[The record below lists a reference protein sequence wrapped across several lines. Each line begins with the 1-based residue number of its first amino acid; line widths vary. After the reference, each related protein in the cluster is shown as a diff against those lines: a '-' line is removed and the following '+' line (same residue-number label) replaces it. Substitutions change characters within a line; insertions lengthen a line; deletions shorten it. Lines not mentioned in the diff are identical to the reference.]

1 MGPSTPQSDDSA
13 DSGRS
18 ASHGRRLRRFLRGAV
33 DADRLNTAAGEQLLR
48 GALQAIP
55 AIGDRFG
62 QFTLVRMIGR
72 GSFGAVYEAEQDAP
86 VRRRVA
92 VKVLSESLPSIR
104 AERRFDAERRAL
116 ATLSHA
122 GIAAILDGG
131 VSAQGVPWFAMELV
145 EGEPIDRFCA
155 GRQLAPVQRI
165 ELLREAC
172 EAVEFAHRRGVLH
185 RDLKPGNVLVQ
196 AVDGS
201 RPRVKVIDFG
211 LAKII
216 EGDAEDFVPASP
228 GDGHATGTPGHEATH
243 VGAAVGTPAYM
254 SPEAASLEPW
264 RIDARSDVFALS
276 AIGVRLLT
284 GAPPHEPADGEGE
297 DAFLERVRAERID
310 GVGERLR
317 RAGVA
322 RWRDLDAVLCKGL
335 ARNPDDRYQS
345 AADLA
350 ADLERWKA
358 GFPVAA
364 RPVGAA
370 GHALRVARRHPV
382 ATAVIVLLAV
392 AIGGSLVFA
401 MRQAG
406 IAEDRQ
412 RAAEERAES
421 MRVAI
426 EPLLDAVQLS
436 AMADES
442 IEARGRLVRAFD
454 EVYGP
459 DHPKTNTRRL
469 QLATSLRGARRFDEA
484 IAEYGRLLGV
494 VERAGMRMES
504 KGAQRILGDLA
515 DTLRMKGDLAR
526 AMALAEECVF
536 VADHVNDGCDGNR
549 QQARMA
555 LATMQ
560 LECGD
565 APGAERNARCSLDL
579 LAACQPEATGQRV
592 IAESLWAD
600 TLFACGHEAQAR
612 AVVAGLRARSREVV
626 AGIPTLKG
634 VAREWEAQRVLEEA
648 EARSAADP
656 GGAAMAREAEARRV
670 EEELRRMP
678 PVVDRLRGWGCDR

>member
-1 MGPSTPQSDDSA
+1 MGPDSAQSDESA

-18 ASHGRRLRRFLRGAV
+18 ASHGRRVRRFLRGAV
-33 DADRLNTAAGEQLLR
+33 DPDRLNTAAGEQLLR
-48 GALQAIP
+48 GAMQPIP

-62 QFTLVRMIGR
+62 QFTLVRLIGR

-145 EGEPIDRFCA
+145 EGEPIDRFCE
-155 GRQLAPVQRI
+155 GRRLLPVQRI
-165 ELLREAC
+165 DLLREAC

-196 AVDGS
+196 AIDGS

-216 EGDAEDFVPASP
+216 EGDAEDIVPASTN
-228 GDGHATGTPGHEATH
+228 DGRSGGLPGHESTH

-264 RIDARSDVFALS
+264 RIDARSDVFALA

-284 GAPPHEPADGEGE
+284 GAPPHQPADGERE
-297 DAFLERVRAERID
+297 DAFLERVRAEPID
-310 GVGERLR
+310 GVGGRLR
-317 RAGVA
+317 GAGVA
-322 RWRDLDAVLCKGL
+322 RWRDLDAVLGKGL
-335 ARNPDDRYQS
+335 ARDPDDRYQS

-350 ADLERWKA
+350 ADLERWKS
-358 GFPVAA
+358 GFPVGA
-364 RPVGAA
+364 RRVGAA
-370 GHALRVARRHPV
+370 GHAVRIARRHPL
-382 ATAVIVLLAV
+382 ATAVIVMLAA
-392 AIGGSLVFA
+392 AIGASLVFA
-401 MRQAG
+401 MRQAR

-436 AMADES
+436 AMADDS
-442 IEARGRLVRAFD
+442 IEARARLVRAFE

-459 DHPKTNTRRL
+459 DHARTNTRRL

-484 IAEYGRLLGV
+484 IVEYGRLLGV

-536 VADHVNDGCDGNR
+536 VADHVNAGCDGNF
-549 QQARMA
+549 QQARLA
-555 LATMQ
+555 LASMQ

-565 APGAERNARCSLDL
+565 APAAERNARCAMDR
-579 LAACQPEATGQRV
+579 LATCQPDATGQRV

-600 TLFACGHEAQAR
+600 TLFAGGYEAQAR
-612 AVVAGLRARSREVV
+612 AVVAGLRAWSAE

-648 EARSAADP
+648 EALAPTDP

-670 EEELRRMP
+670 EEELRRKP
-678 PVVDRLRGWGCDR
+678 PVVDRLRGWGDNK

>member
-1 MGPSTPQSDDSA
+1 MDPNPPRFEDSA
-13 DSGRS
+13 DSGRL
-18 ASHGRRLRRFLRGAV
+18 ASHGRRLRLFLRGAV
-33 DADRLNTAAGEQLLR
+33 DPDRLNTAAGEQLLR
-48 GALQAIP
+48 GALQPIP

-62 QFTLVRMIGR
+62 QFTLIRLIGR

-145 EGEPIDRFCA
+145 TGEPIDRFCE
-155 GRQLAPVQRI
+155 GRRLPPAQRI

-216 EGDAEDFVPASP
+216 EGDAEDFGPVPSGESGAPAPHGS
-228 GDGHATGTPGHEATH
+228 ESTH

-264 RIDARSDVFALS
+264 RIDARSDVFALA

-284 GAPPHEPADGEGE
+284 GAPPHRPADGEDG
-297 DAFLERVRAERID
+297 DAFLERVRTRRVD
-310 GVGERLR
+310 GIGDRVR
-317 RAGVA
+317 RAGIT
-322 RWRDLDAVLCKGL
+322 RWRDLEAVLRTGL
-335 ARNPDDRYQS
+335 AHAPSDRYQS
-345 AADLA
+345 AADLSS
-350 ADLERWKA
+350 DLERWMR
-358 GFPVAA
+358 GFPVGA

-370 GHALRVARRHPV
+370 GHALRLARRHPV
-382 ATAVIVLLAV
+382 ASAVIVLLAA
-392 AIGGSLVFA
+392 AIGASLVFA
-401 MRQAG
+401 MRQAR
-406 IAEDRQ
+406 IAEDRR

-436 AMADES
+436 AMADDS
-442 IEARGRLVRAFD
+442 LEARARLVRAFE

-484 IAEYGRLLGV
+484 VAEYGKLLDVAGRGGL
-494 VERAGMRMES
+494 RAES

-515 DTLRMKGDLAR
+515 DTLRMKGDVAR

-536 VADHVNDGCDGNR
+536 VADHVNGGCDGNF
-549 QQARMA
+549 QQARLA
-555 LATMQ
+555 LACMQ
-560 LECGD
+560 LDQGD
-565 APGAERNARCSLDL
+565 APGAERSARCAMDL
-579 LAACQPEATGQRV
+579 LAACQPDAAGQRV

-600 TLFACGHEAQAR
+600 TLFAAGDESRAR
-612 AVVAGLRARSREVV
+612 AVVGGLRARSGEVV

-648 EARSAADP
+648 EALAPADP

-670 EEELRRMP
+670 EEELRRTP
-678 PVVDRLRGWGCDR
+678 PVVGRLRGWGQ